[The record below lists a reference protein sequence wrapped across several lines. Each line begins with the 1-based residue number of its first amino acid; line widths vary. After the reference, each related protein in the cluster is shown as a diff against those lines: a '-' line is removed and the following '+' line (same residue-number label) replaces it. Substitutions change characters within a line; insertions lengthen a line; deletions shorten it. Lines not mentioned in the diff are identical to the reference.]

1 MYLRVIGRVCCN
13 FLPPSDMANRTRL
26 PSICRVICPTLFQ
39 RCCLPRIVDCRRS
52 SLFSM
57 AHAAPPPSLAIY
69 FAAPVTA
76 PGGHPRSH
84 YAAQVAYL
92 KRFGRVLTEH
102 LASSESTAAH
112 DAAASTPA
120 AVFAQDQ
127 VWLKEADVVVADI
140 TFPSTGTGMTLG
152 LAAAAGKKILAM
164 WDSSRIAKAS
174 TFVSGCPNALVL
186 PYASTQEW
194 QECVR
199 FFVPP
204 KTVFLFG
211 APGSGKGTL
220 AADLSAHLG
229 LVHLST
235 GDVLRAYRA
244 EKAGSDDAL
253 AAELASYMDAGKLV
267 PAGLMASIV
276 TAKLA
281 SPAVRRRGC
290 IIDGYPPSMEDADA
304 MVSQSTSHHCFELQQ
319 LCQYSLYV
327 PPSLPCPRSYF
338 SLLFLP

>member
-1 MYLRVIGRVCCN
+1 
-13 FLPPSDMANRTRL
+13 
-26 PSICRVICPTLFQ
+26 
-39 RCCLPRIVDCRRS
+39 
-52 SLFSM
+52 M
-57 AHAAPPPSLAIY
+57 AHSAPPPSLAIY

-76 PGGHPRSH
+76 PGGHPRAH

-102 LASSESTAAH
+102 LASPEATAAH
-112 DAAASTPA
+112 DTAASTPA

-164 WDSSRIAKAS
+164 WDNSRIAKAS

-186 PYASTQEW
+186 PYASTREW
-194 QECVR
+194 QEAVR

-204 KTVFLFG
+204 ARIFLFG

-220 AADLSAHLG
+220 AADLAAHLG

-244 EKAGSDDAL
+244 EKAGTDDAL
-253 AAELASYMDAGKLV
+253 AAELAGFMDAGKLV

-281 SPAVRRRGC
+281 SPTVRRRGC

-304 MVSQSTSHHCFELQQ
+304 MVSR
-319 LCQYSLYV
+319 SLTDIRR
-327 PPSLPCPRSYF
+327 PWRTQMPW
-338 SLLFLP
+338 